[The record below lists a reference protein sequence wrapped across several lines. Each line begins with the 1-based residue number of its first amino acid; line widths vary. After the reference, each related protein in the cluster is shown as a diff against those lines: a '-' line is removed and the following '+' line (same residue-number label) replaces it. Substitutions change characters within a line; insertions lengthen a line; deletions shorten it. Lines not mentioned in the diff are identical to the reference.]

1 MNLDELRQQ
10 TSKFMQFEELHDYRN
25 QVQVD
30 NGGDKGKE
38 KDRGVIH
45 APKRSY
51 GFKESWRPQFHT
63 YTPLNADR
71 IMDEAMNAD
80 PIPTLRKI
88 QSSKDTG
95 TSRQCRYHHNF
106 INMTEEC

>member
-51 GFKESWRPQFHT
+51 GFKES
-63 YTPLNADR
+63 
-71 IMDEAMNAD
+71 
-80 PIPTLRKI
+80 
-88 QSSKDTG
+88 
-95 TSRQCRYHHNF
+95 
-106 INMTEEC
+106 